1 MSHTSSLP
9 AVAGLV
15 ALVGAAGAAAM
26 SAGVAIGA
34 VASLAA
40 VFIVVDLIISPHVI
54 EWIVPARTLERD
66 GDNYLATN
74 DSGAT
79 ARADRGSA
87 LRRRGLPLVKVGIVD
102 DGMPTAF
109 TFGRSPRSAR
119 LWVSQRAVRAFSTM
133 TSSTPSCATS
143 SGTSSTGMCCS

>member
-54 EWIVPARTLERD
+54 EWIVPARTLEHD
-66 GDNYLATN
+66 GNNYLATN
-74 DSGAT
+74 ALERRLAPIVT
-79 ARADRGSA
+79 RRCADA
-87 LRRRGLPLVKVGIVD
+87 GLPLVKVGIVRRWH
-102 DGMPTAF
+102 AH
-109 TFGRSPRSAR
+109 R
-119 LWVSQRAVRAFSTM
+119 LHVRPITLVGAVVGVERAVRATRRR
-133 TSSTPSCATS
+133 
-143 SGTSSTGMCCS
+143 